1 MERNSDETDEFRLY
15 EHKKMTDLHISAQTA
30 EMSVISRLKR
40 LASKRATESKAAM
53 AEVHKVEN
61 DVKRATWWRSISA
74 VVQPTLD
81 IERANLAAAK
91 KKALEYEEAATIARE
106 EAAAAN
112 AVWVVIDRV
121 LHTEICDQIVSTTR

>member
-1 MERNSDETDEFRLY
+1 M
-15 EHKKMTDLHISAQTA
+15 A
-30 EMSVISRLKR
+30 VILRLKK
-40 LASKRATESKAAM
+40 LAAKRATESKAAM
-53 AEVHKVEN
+53 AEVRKVET

-91 KKALEYEEAATIARE
+91 KKAREYEEAAAIACE

-112 AVWVVIDRV
+112 AEWVVVDRV
-121 LHTEICDQIVSTTR
+121 LHTEICAPIVSTTR